1 MYNGNFHSY
10 IFDSHLNIIINNNKY
25 NTLYIISALFRLRM
39 LLYKTRIY
47 IDDVRIP
54 KQFGIL
60 KRML

>member
-1 MYNGNFHSY
+1 MYNCNFHSY

-39 LLYKTRIY
+39 LLYKARIY